1 MYLLPSWSH
10 YWKRQTS
17 ILIRIVSFFT
27 HPFSRKVANVYNP
40 PKSKVRPSKCNL
52 PLISILFTKFYKIK
66 FPSWHLLV
74 PNFLKHKFVLS
85 ESTQFINILLLI
97 EMRFFSR
104 YKYIA
109 SFQWLSPPP
118 PPPPPSLIPIMPSTD
133 ITTPFITPRKDIR
146 TSRIILLL
154 S

>member
-1 MYLLPSWSH
+1 MYLLPLWSH
-10 YWKRQTS
+10 YWKGQTS

-52 PLISILFTKFYKIK
+52 PLISILFTKFYEIK

-85 ESTQFINILLLI
+85 ESNQFINILLLI
-97 EMRFFSR
+97 QMRFFSW

-109 SFQWLSPPP
+109 SIQWLSPPP
-118 PPPPPSLIPIMPSTD
+118 PSLILIMPSTD
-133 ITTPFITPRKDIR
+133 ITTPFITSRKDIR